1 MKFWSKEV
9 NSFSISF
16 KAFSHVFLALVRKDI
31 NYGILRSI
39 MIKENI
45 SFRKVVTPD
54 NKCFYIPTDVE
65 LVFPEE
71 SLPPHLLRCLVYIP
85 WERDYLHFC
94 PKRFK
99 RFFEFVLPYLKPQRT
114 SRTEKKPRG
123 FSEPT
128 ATIVWQTILD
138 SGCDPQKVIL
148 WNAFPWHP
156 YDPGK
161 GMLSNRKPKA
171 KEMEAASPALAGFL
185 DLFPKA
191 AVIAMGKV
199 SEDQLRRLNVS
210 CRSVRHPAQGG
221 ASAFREQFMR
231 LFLQPGLFTRRTC

>member
-1 MKFWSKEV
+1 MRDKLERFVSQLAKSQPLNGVFNPWADVDEE
-9 NSFSISF
+9 NDRGPDAPDIRRN
-16 KAFSHVFLALVRKDI
+16 HVFHYLGARLGRAEYLLIGEAIGYQGGHFSGIPMTSERILLGFLKDK
-31 NYGILRSI
+31 GLW
-39 MIKENI
+39 
-45 SFRKVVTPD
+45 
-54 NKCFYIPTDVE
+54 
-65 LVFPEE
+65 PE
-71 SLPPHLLRCLVYIP
+71 H
-85 WERDYLHFC
+85 
-94 PKRFK
+94 
-99 RFFEFVLPYLKPQRT
+99 VLPYLKPQRT